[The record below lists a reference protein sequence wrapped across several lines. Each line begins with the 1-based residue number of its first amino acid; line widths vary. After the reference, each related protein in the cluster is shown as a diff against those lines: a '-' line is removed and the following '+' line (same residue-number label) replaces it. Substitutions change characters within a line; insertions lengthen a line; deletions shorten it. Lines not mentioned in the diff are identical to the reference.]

1 MSGLILTCKHHDGFC
16 LWPPRYTDYS
26 VKSSPWRDGKGDVV
40 REMAEACRRHQILLR
55 LAKYLADCAAQP
67 TKHNHVQQRW
77 PDVRWVGNEG
87 DSERSV
93 LADAFDGRPLPWLRW
108 R

>member
-40 REMAEACRRHQILLR
+40 REMAEACRRHQILFGVYLITVGLELCR
-55 LAKYLADCAAQP
+55 L
-67 TKHNHVQQRW
+67 W
-77 PDVRWVGNEG
+77 PPGI
-87 DSERSV
+87 
-93 LADAFDGRPLPWLRW
+93 
-108 R
+108 